1 MKLENLD
8 LAVISDS
15 KSDDDDVNVA
25 VAELPIVSTAA
36 GSTTSEEIPPG
47 MLNMTAED
55 DTDTRPGMLDY

>member
-25 VAELPIVSTAA
+25 VAELPIVSTAT
-36 GSTTSEEIPPG
+36 GSTTSEEIPP
-47 MLNMTAED
+47 AC
-55 DTDTRPGMLDY
+55 